1 MLNTCGPSSEHT
13 PSAHQDSRGHG
24 PAMTFRKI
32 RSTIRRLGKR
42 QDSFDDIC
50 SDVKVPI
57 AHQAAAVG
65 DIVTVTNVIKE
76 DPTVLEQPDADGMT
90 LLCHAVA
97 GGQLDT
103 VKLLQK
109 MGGNINVQDAAGRTP
124 LAIAAYMGWYEG
136 IVLLLRKGAK
146 QDIYDKSG
154 RLPIH
159 AATYQ
164 SETRSMAILMQNLSE
179 EDVNQPDNEGMTTL
193 HWAAFHNRP
202 DVVQLLL
209 MRGADITSIDIDG
222 KTALHWAAQNG
233 STACCNVILGATGGA
248 HLVNTIDNTGKTCV
262 HLAAAAGHCST
273 LKELATLK
281 YTNLEALDPDDRTPL
296 HWAAASGQAKC
307 VALLLKLNVCP
318 TPIDADGGT
327 PLDYAIQGCHQECL
341 DLLEAADRVSEVEVD
356 VESAAKTIEMQHT
369 ISPVRKKRFGF
380 LTNFFSRRSPK
391 CKRGPGTAEDETSC
405 ENLAAGSDSFYRLQ
419 FAPEMSSGGDSF
431 LSEEGRSDATADKD
445 DLSGGEP
452 NSSSSQAAAME
463 ETTDR
468 QGLDMEE
475 LAAQIRSDLVISDD
489 RKTNA
494 KRNSLNRRS
503 IDAACIPLMRTDIDA
518 NIPFSMPQEEDSR
531 ALKIAGDFMG
541 VPPGVA
547 VGDGSSRLAKLSTK
561 LAPIQTNSF
570 LTTVEDN
577 SPAED
582 VEIPL
587 QKYSR
592 LPSPPAMK
600 REDDNQSGAS
610 AGSAD
615 ALDSGTFPALPLRNA
630 PSPYGR
636 LDPIPAHRVE
646 SFTSSRMDRP
656 KHEILTRKR
665 SRSHSNVLEQRG
677 ANSLTAEYDPLL
689 ASIGRASR
697 LSTVS
702 GPPSPVN
709 TVPAP
714 LAPLKGHRPKRS
726 AVGSALPPPAKS
738 QQPVPRSEMRKL
750 TQSWEHLL
758 NPAQV
763 VNKPR
768 SQSLKTQGEIERHVG
783 LPRSI
788 SHEPGIDWAET
799 ALSSGRTKKG
809 RKKSKKPQK
818 RPGDSRKIQEHDE
831 ESSARGHSI
840 FPPILP
846 GPPVLFS
853 VQNRVSPRRSR
864 VPSTGDVEEVTS
876 QQACTMDSEGR
887 DKKKKKKKKDASEVH
902 VEVCS
907 HKGHWNDEDED
918 DAGASG
924 SSGGSGRA
932 ERRAAQAVGTVCERG
947 PQFSGGTP
955 SGQMGTS
962 SNTVAMHGGTNVGSD
977 DIQMAESPTTQSL
990 IRHECEAQRT
1000 YKDQSCLVRAHPKLV
1015 RTRSPCSK

>member
-1 MLNTCGPSSEHT
+1 MGFNLRADFTDLDRENH
-13 PSAHQDSRGHG
+13 
-24 PAMTFRKI
+24 
-32 RSTIRRLGKR
+32 
-42 QDSFDDIC
+42 DIC

-57 AHQAAAVG
+57 AHQAAAAG

-76 DPTVLEQPDADGMT
+76 DPAVLEQPDADGMT

-109 MGGNINVQDAAGRTP
+109 MGGDINVQDAAGRTP

-146 QDIYDKSG
+146 QDICDKSG
-154 RLPIH
+154 RLPLH

-179 EDVNQPDNEGMTTL
+179 EEVNQPDNEGMTTL

-391 CKRGPGTAEDETSC
+391 CKRGHGAAEDDASGEHLTP
-405 ENLAAGSDSFYRLQ
+405 GGDTFYRLQ
-419 FAPEMSSGGDSF
+419 FAPEMSSGGESV
-431 LSEEGRSDATADKD
+431 LSEEARSDATVDRD
-445 DLSGGEP
+445 ELSGGDL
-452 NSSSSQAAAME
+452 NSGTGQAAAME
-463 ETTDR
+463 EAADR
-468 QGLDMEE
+468 QGLEMEE
-475 LAAQIRSDLVISDD
+475 LAAQIRSDLVISEA
-489 RKTNA
+489 RKT

-503 IDAACIPLMRTDIDA
+503 IDVAYVPLMRTDVDA

-531 ALKIAGDFMG
+531 ELKIAGDFMG
-541 VPPGVA
+541 VPPGIA
-547 VGDGSSRLAKLSTK
+547 VGEGSSRLAKLSTK

-600 REDDNQSGAS
+600 REEDNPSRLSG
-610 AGSAD
+610 GSVD
-615 ALDSGTFPALPLRNA
+615 TALDSATFPTLPLRNA

-677 ANSLTAEYDPLL
+677 GSSSAAEYDPLL
-689 ASIGRASR
+689 ASIAKAGRAS
-697 LSTVS
+697 T
-702 GPPSPVN
+702 SPLD
-709 TVPAP
+709 TGPAP
-714 LAPLKGHRPKRS
+714 LAPLKGYRPKRS
-726 AVGSALPPPAKS
+726 AAVSSALPPPAKT

-758 NPAQV
+758 NPVQV

-768 SQSLKTQGEIERHVG
+768 SQSLKTQGEFERHTG

-788 SHEPGIDWAET
+788 SHEPGIDWTET
-799 ALSSGRTKKG
+799 ALSSGKPKKG
-809 RKKSKKPQK
+809 RKKSKKLQK
-818 RPGDSRKIQEHDE
+818 RPGDSRKIQEHGE

-846 GPPVLFS
+846 GPPVLFTL
-853 VQNRVSPRRSR
+853 QNRVSPRRAT
-864 VPSTGDVEEVTS
+864 VPSTADVEEVTAN
-876 QQACTMDSEGR
+876 QQACTIDSEGR
-887 DKKKKKKKKDASEVH
+887 DKKKKKKKKDASEVY

-932 ERRAAQAVGTVCERG
+932 ERRAQAQAVGTVCERG
-947 PQFSGGTP
+947 PQFSGETP

-962 SNTVAMHGGTNVGSD
+962 SNTVAMHEGIRTDVGSD
-977 DIQMAESPTTQSL
+977 DVVETAGLPTTTQS
-990 IRHECEAQRT
+990 ITRYECKTQRT
-1000 YKDQSCLVRAHPKLV
+1000 YGDQSCSVRAHPKLV